1 MIERY
6 SLPRMRGIWELEN
19 KFDKWL
25 EIEILA
31 TEAHVKLGIV
41 PQEALD
47 EIKAKAAFSVERIEV
62 IEAETHHDVIAF
74 LTNVAENVG
83 PASRYVHYGLTSS
96 DIVDTGLAVQM
107 KEAMDIIIEDVRDIV
122 NVLKAKAFEYRDL
135 ACVGRTHGI
144 HAEPMSFGL
153 KFANWAFEM
162 HRNLNRLER
171 AKAVISVGKL
181 SGVVGTYSNIDPWV
195 EEYVCEK
202 LGLTPAPISTQV
214 LQRDRHAEYMTALAV
229 CAATIE
235 KIALELRGLQK
246 TDTREVE
253 EPFAKGQKGSSAMPH
268 KRNPIIA
275 ERLTGQARVIRAN
288 AMVALENVALWHE
301 RDISHSSVE
310 RIIIPDNTILL
321 DYMLNKLKWLLEG
334 LIVYPENMKKN
345 LERTGGLIFSSRVLL
360 ALIEKGITREEAY
373 EIVQRNAMAT
383 WRGEG
388 ELKDLLKSDEVAS
401 KYLSEEELDKLFD
414 ISYFLRNIDVIFKR
428 LEKLDD

>member
-6 SLPRMRGIWELEN
+6 SLPRMREIWELEN
-19 KFDKWL
+19 KFEKWL

-31 TEAHVKLGIV
+31 TEAHVKLGVV
-41 PQEALD
+41 PEEALE
-47 EIKAKAAFSVERIEV
+47 EIKSKASFSVERIEAL
-62 IEAETHHDVIAF
+62 EAEIHHDVIAF

-96 DIVDTGLAVQM
+96 DVVDTGLAVQM

-122 NVLKAKAFEYRDL
+122 NVLKAKALEYKDL
-135 ACVGRTHGI
+135 VSVGRTHGI

-171 AKAVISVGKL
+171 AKAAISVGKL
-181 SGVVGTYSNIDPWV
+181 SGAVGTYSNVDPWV

-202 LGLTPAPISTQV
+202 LGLTPAPVSTQV

-235 KIALELRGLQK
+235 KIAVEIRGLQK
-246 TDTREVE
+246 TETREVE

-275 ERLTGQARVIRAN
+275 ERLTGLARVIRSN
-288 AMVALENVALWHE
+288 ALTALENVALWHE

-310 RIIIPDNTILL
+310 RVIIPDSTTLV
-321 DYMLNKLKWLLEG
+321 DYMLHKLKWLLEG
-334 LIVYPENMKKN
+334 LLVYPENMKRN
-345 LERTGGLIFSSRVLL
+345 LEGTGGLIFSSRVLL
-360 ALIEKGITREEAY
+360 ALVEKGLTREEAY
-373 EIVQRNAMAT
+373 AVVQRNAMAT

-388 ELKDLLKSDEVAS
+388 ELKELLKADPEAS
-401 KYLSEEELDKLFD
+401 KYLSDTELDELFD
-414 ISYFLRNIDVIFKR
+414 VSYFLRNVDIIFER
-428 LEKLDD
+428 LEKLED

>member
-6 SLPRMRGIWELEN
+6 SLPRMRAIWELEN
-19 KFDKWL
+19 KFDTWL
-25 EIEILA
+25 QIEILA
-31 TEAHVKLGIV
+31 TKAHVKLGIV
-41 PQEALD
+41 PQEALE
-47 EIKAKAAFSVERIEV
+47 EIKAKAAFSVDRIEA

-74 LTNVAENVG
+74 LTNLAENIG
-83 PASRYVHYGLTSS
+83 PASRYVHFGLTSS
-96 DIVDTGLAVQM
+96 DVVDTGLAVQM
-107 KEAMDIIIEDVRDIV
+107 KDAIDIIIEDVRDVIG
-122 NVLKAKAFEYRDL
+122 VLKKKAFEYKDTVS
-135 ACVGRTHGI
+135 VGRTHGV

-171 AKAVISVGKL
+171 AKAAMSVGKL
-181 SGVVGTYSNIDPWV
+181 SGAVGTYSNIDPWV
-195 EEYVCEK
+195 EEYVCER

-214 LQRDRHAEYMTALAV
+214 LQRDRHAEYMSALAIV
-229 CAATIE
+229 AATIE
-235 KIALELRGLQK
+235 KIAVEIRGLQK

-275 ERLTGQARVIRAN
+275 ERLTGQARIIRAN
-288 AMVALENVALWHE
+288 ALVAFENVALWHE

-310 RIIIPDNTILL
+310 RVIIPDSTILL

-334 LIVYPENMKKN
+334 LLVYPENMKRN
-345 LERTGGLIFSSRVLL
+345 IERTGGLIFSSRVLL
-360 ALIEKGITREEAY
+360 ALVEKGISREEAY

-388 ELKDLLKSDEVAS
+388 ELKDLLKKDKQAAELLGD
-401 KYLSEEELDKLFD
+401 KELDELFD
-414 ISYFLRNIDVIFKR
+414 TAYFLRNVGIIYDR
-428 LEKLDD
+428 LEKLED

>member
-6 SLPRMRGIWELEN
+6 SLPRMREIWELEN

-31 TEAHVKLGIV
+31 TEAHVKLGVV
-41 PQEALD
+41 PEEALE
-47 EIKAKAAFSVERIEV
+47 EIKSKASFSVERIEAL
-62 IEAETHHDVIAF
+62 EAEIHHDVIAF

-96 DIVDTGLAVQM
+96 DVVDTGLAVQM
-107 KEAMDIIIEDVRDIV
+107 KEAIDIIIEDVRDIV
-122 NVLKAKAFEYRDL
+122 NVLKAKAFEYKDL
-135 ACVGRTHGI
+135 VSVGRTHGI

-171 AKAVISVGKL
+171 AKAAISVGKL
-181 SGVVGTYSNIDPWV
+181 SGAVGTYSNVDPWV

-202 LGLTPAPISTQV
+202 LGLTPAPVSTQV

-235 KIALELRGLQK
+235 KIALEIRGLQK
-246 TDTREVE
+246 TETREVE

-275 ERLTGQARVIRAN
+275 ERLTGLARVIRSN
-288 AMVALENVALWHE
+288 ALTALEDVALWHE

-310 RIIIPDNTILL
+310 RVIIPDSTTLV
-321 DYMLNKLKWLLEG
+321 DYMLHKLKWLLEG
-334 LIVYPENMKKN
+334 LLVYPENMKRN
-345 LERTGGLIFSSRVLL
+345 LEGTGGLIFSSRVLL
-360 ALIEKGITREEAY
+360 ALVEKGLTREEAY
-373 EIVQRNAMAT
+373 AVVQRNAMAT

-388 ELKDLLKSDEVAS
+388 ELKELLKADPEAS
-401 KYLSEEELDKLFD
+401 KYLSDKELDELFD
-414 ISYFLRNIDVIFKR
+414 VGYFLRNVDTIFER
-428 LEKLDD
+428 LEKLED

>member
-6 SLPRMRGIWELEN
+6 SLPRMRGIWELAN
-19 KFDKWL
+19 KFEKWL

-47 EIKAKAAFSVERIEV
+47 EIKAKATFSVERIEV

-96 DIVDTGLAVQM
+96 DVVDTGLAVQM
-107 KEAMDIIIEDVRDIV
+107 KEAMDIIIEDVRDVV
-122 NVLKAKAFEYRDL
+122 NVLKAKAFEYKDL
-135 ACVGRTHGI
+135 PCVGRTHGI

-181 SGVVGTYSNIDPWV
+181 SGAVGTYSNIDPWV

-288 AMVALENVALWHE
+288 ALVALENVALWHE

-310 RIIIPDNTILL
+310 RVIIPDSTILL

-334 LIVYPENMKKN
+334 LIVYPENMRKN
-345 LERTGGLIFSSRVLL
+345 LERTNGLIYSSRVLL
-360 ALIEKGITREEAY
+360 ALVEKGITREEAY

-388 ELKDLLKSDEVAS
+388 ELKDLLKSDAEAS
-401 KYLSEEELDKLFD
+401 KLISEEELDELFD
-414 ISYFLRNIDVIFKR
+414 AGYFLRNIDIIFKR

>member
-6 SLPRMRGIWELEN
+6 SLPRMREIWELEN
-19 KFDKWL
+19 KFEKWL

-31 TEAHVKLGIV
+31 TEAHVKLGVV
-41 PQEALD
+41 PEEALE
-47 EIKAKAAFSVERIEV
+47 EIKSKASFSVERIEAL
-62 IEAETHHDVIAF
+62 EAEIHHDVIAF

-83 PASRYVHYGLTSS
+83 LASRYVHYGLTSS
-96 DIVDTGLAVQM
+96 DVVDTGLAVQM

-122 NVLKAKAFEYRDL
+122 NLLKAKALEYKDL
-135 ACVGRTHGI
+135 VSVGRTHGI

-171 AKAVISVGKL
+171 AKAAISVGKL
-181 SGVVGTYSNIDPWV
+181 SGAVGTYSNVDPWV

-202 LGLTPAPISTQV
+202 LGLNPAPVSTQV

-235 KIALELRGLQK
+235 KIALEIRGLQK
-246 TDTREVE
+246 TETREVE

-275 ERLTGQARVIRAN
+275 ERLTGLARVIRSN
-288 AMVALENVALWHE
+288 ALTALENVALWHE

-310 RIIIPDNTILL
+310 RVIIPDSTTLV
-321 DYMLNKLKWLLEG
+321 DYMLNKLKWLLDG
-334 LIVYPENMKKN
+334 LLVYPENMKRN
-345 LERTGGLIFSSRVLL
+345 LEKTGGLIFSSRVLL
-360 ALIEKGITREEAY
+360 ALVEKGLTREEAY
-373 EIVQRNAMAT
+373 AVVQRNAMAT

-388 ELKDLLKSDEVAS
+388 ELKELLKADPEAS
-401 KYLSEEELDKLFD
+401 KYLSDSELDELFD
-414 ISYFLRNIDVIFKR
+414 VSYFLRNVGVIFER
-428 LEKLDD
+428 LEKLED

>member
-6 SLPRMRGIWELEN
+6 SLPRMRSIWELRN

-41 PQEALD
+41 SEEALE
-47 EIKAKAAFSVERIEV
+47 EIKAKAAFSVDRIEV
-62 IEAETHHDVIAF
+62 IEAEVHHDVIAF

-96 DIVDTGLAVQM
+96 DVVDTGLAVQM
-107 KEAMDIIIEDVRDIV
+107 KEAIDILIEDVRDIV
-122 NVLKAKAFEYRDL
+122 NLLKAKAFEYKDTV
-135 ACVGRTHGI
+135 CVGRTHGI

-171 AKAVISVGKL
+171 AKAAISVGKL
-181 SGVVGTYSNIDPWV
+181 SGAVGTYSNIDPWV
-195 EEYVCEK
+195 EEYVCER
-202 LGLTPAPISTQV
+202 LGLTPAPVSTQV
-214 LQRDRHAEYMTALAV
+214 LQRDRHAEYMSALAV

-235 KIALELRGLQK
+235 KIAVEIRSLQK
-246 TDTREVE
+246 TETREVE

-275 ERLTGQARVIRAN
+275 ERLTGLARVLRAN
-288 AMVALENVALWHE
+288 AMTALENVALWHE

-310 RIIIPDNTILL
+310 RVIIPDSTILL
-321 DYMLNKLKWLLEG
+321 DYMLHKLKWLIEG
-334 LIVYPENMKKN
+334 LLVYPENMKQTLNK
-345 LERTGGLIFSSRVLL
+345 TGGLIFSSRVLL
-360 ALIEKGITREEAY
+360 ALVDKGITREDAY
-373 EIVQRNAMAT
+373 KLVQKNAMAT

-388 ELKDLLKSDEVAS
+388 DLKSLLKADEEVS
-401 KYLSEEELDKLFD
+401 KHLNDEELEEVFD
-414 ISYFLRNIDVIFKR
+414 TGYFLRNIGVIFER
-428 LEKLDD
+428 LEKLED

>member
-6 SLPRMRGIWELEN
+6 TRPRMGAIWDLEN
-19 KFDKWL
+19 RFSKWL

-31 TEAHVKLGIV
+31 TEAHVKLGVV

-47 EIKAKAAFSVERIEV
+47 EIKAKASFSVDRIEA
-62 IEAETHHDVIAF
+62 IESEVHHDVIAF

-96 DIVDTGLAVQM
+96 DVVDTGLAVQM
-107 KEAMDIIIEDVRDIV
+107 KEAIDIIIEDVREIVDI
-122 NVLKAKAFEYRDL
+122 LKAKAFEYRDIV
-135 ACVGRTHGI
+135 AVGRTHGI

-181 SGVVGTYSNIDPWV
+181 SGAVGTYSNIDPWV
-195 EEYVCEK
+195 EEYVCER

-214 LQRDRHAEYMTALAV
+214 LQRDRHAEYMAALAV

-235 KIALELRGLQK
+235 KIAVEVRGLQK
-246 TDTREVE
+246 TEIREVE

-268 KRNPIIA
+268 KRNPVVA
-275 ERLTGQARVIRAN
+275 ERLTGLARIIRSN
-288 AMVALENVALWHE
+288 AQTAFENVALWHE

-310 RIIIPDNTILL
+310 RVIIPDSTILL
-321 DYMLNKLKWLLEG
+321 DYMLGKLKWLLEG
-334 LIVYPENMKKN
+334 LIIYPENIKAN
-345 LERTGGLIFSSRVLL
+345 LEKTKGLVFSSRVLL
-360 ALIEKGITREEAY
+360 ALVEKGITREHAY

-388 ELKDLLKSDEVAS
+388 DLKELLKADEEATH
-401 KYLSEEELDKLFD
+401 YLSDRELDELFD
-414 ISYFLRNIDVIFKR
+414 VGYFLRNVGVIYDR
-428 LEKLDD
+428 LAKLND

>member
-1 MIERY
+1 
-6 SLPRMRGIWELEN
+6 MRAIWELRN

-41 PQEALD
+41 PQDALD
-47 EIKAKAAFSVERIEV
+47 EIKEKAAFSVERIGA

-96 DIVDTGLAVQM
+96 DVVDTGLAVQM
-107 KEAMDIIIEDVRDIV
+107 KEAVDILIEDVREIV
-122 NVLKAKAFEYRDL
+122 NLLKDKAIEYKDL
-135 ACVGRTHGI
+135 VCVGRTHGI
-144 HAEPMSFGL
+144 QAEPMTFGL

-171 AKAVISVGKL
+171 AKAAISVGKL
-181 SGVVGTYSNIDPWV
+181 SGAVGTYSNIDPWV
-195 EEYVCEK
+195 EEFVCER
-202 LGLTPAPISTQV
+202 LGLTPAPVSTQV
-214 LQRDRHAEYMTALAV
+214 LQRDRHAEYMTALAI

-235 KIALELRGLQK
+235 KIAIEVRALQK
-246 TDTREVE
+246 TETREVE

-275 ERLTGQARVIRAN
+275 ERLTGQARVLRAN
-288 AMVALENVALWHE
+288 ALVALENVALWHE

-310 RIIIPDNTILL
+310 RIIIPDSTMLL
-321 DYMLNKLKWLLEG
+321 DYMLGKLKWLIEG
-334 LIVYPENMKKN
+334 LLVYPENMKKN
-345 LERTGGLIFSSRVLL
+345 LDITGGLIYSSRVLL
-360 ALIEKGITREEAY
+360 ALVDKGVTREDAY
-373 EIVQRNAMAT
+373 QMVQRNAMAT

-388 ELKDLLKSDEVAS
+388 ELKGLLKADAEVA
-401 KYLSEEELDKLFD
+401 KLIPDDELDELFSTD
-414 ISYFLRNIDVIFKR
+414 YFLRNVDTVFKR

>member
-6 SLPRMRGIWELEN
+6 SRPRMRAIWELRN

-41 PQEALD
+41 PEDALR
-47 EIKAKAAFSVERIEV
+47 EIKDKAAFSVERIGV

-96 DIVDTGLAVQM
+96 DVVDTGLAVQM
-107 KEAMDIIIEDVRDIV
+107 KEAVDILIEDVREIV
-122 NVLKAKAFEYRDL
+122 NLLKAKALEYKDL
-135 ACVGRTHGI
+135 VCVGRTHGI
-144 HAEPMSFGL
+144 QAEPMTFGL

-171 AKAVISVGKL
+171 AKAAISVGKL
-181 SGVVGTYSNIDPWV
+181 SGAVGTYSNIDPWV
-195 EEYVCEK
+195 EEFVCER
-202 LGLTPAPISTQV
+202 LGLTPAPVSTQV
-214 LQRDRHAEYMTALAV
+214 LQRDRHAEFMTALAI

-235 KIALELRGLQK
+235 KIAVEVRALQK
-246 TDTREVE
+246 TETREVE

-275 ERLTGQARVIRAN
+275 ERLAGQARVLRAN
-288 AMVALENVALWHE
+288 ALVALENVALWHE

-310 RIIIPDNTILL
+310 RIIIPDSTMLL
-321 DYMLNKLKWLLEG
+321 DYMLGKLKWLIEG
-334 LIVYPENMKKN
+334 LLVYPENMQKN
-345 LERTGGLIFSSRVLL
+345 LDITGGLIYSSRVLL
-360 ALIEKGITREEAY
+360 ALVDKGVTREEAY
-373 EIVQRNAMAT
+373 QMVQRNAMAT

-388 ELKDLLKSDEVAS
+388 ELKGLLKADAEVA
-401 KYLSEEELDKLFD
+401 KLIPDGELDELFSTD
-414 ISYFLRNIDVIFKR
+414 YFLRNVDTVFKR
-428 LEKLDD
+428 LEKLED

>member
-6 SLPRMRGIWELEN
+6 SRPRMRAIWELRN

-41 PQEALD
+41 PEDALR
-47 EIKAKAAFSVERIEV
+47 EIKDKAAFSVERIGA

-96 DIVDTGLAVQM
+96 DVVDTGLAVQM
-107 KEAMDIIIEDVRDIV
+107 KEAVDILIEDVREIV
-122 NVLKAKAFEYRDL
+122 NLLKAKALEYKDL
-135 ACVGRTHGI
+135 VCVGRTHGI
-144 HAEPMSFGL
+144 QAEPMTFGL

-171 AKAVISVGKL
+171 AKAAISVGKL
-181 SGVVGTYSNIDPWV
+181 SGAVGTYSNIDPWV
-195 EEYVCEK
+195 EEFVCER
-202 LGLTPAPISTQV
+202 LGLTPAPVSTQV
-214 LQRDRHAEYMTALAV
+214 LQRDRHAEYMTALAI

-235 KIALELRGLQK
+235 KIAVEVRALQK
-246 TDTREVE
+246 TETREVE

-275 ERLTGQARVIRAN
+275 ERLAGQARVLRAN
-288 AMVALENVALWHE
+288 ALVALENVALWHE

-310 RIIIPDNTILL
+310 RIIIPDSTMLL
-321 DYMLNKLKWLLEG
+321 DYMFGKLKWLIEG
-334 LIVYPENMKKN
+334 LLVYPENMRKN
-345 LERTGGLIFSSRVLL
+345 LDMTGGLIFSSRVLL
-360 ALIEKGITREEAY
+360 ALVDKGITREEAY
-373 EIVQRNAMAT
+373 QMVQRNAMAT

-388 ELKDLLKSDEVAS
+388 ELKGLLKADAEVA
-401 KYLSEEELDKLFD
+401 KLIPDDELDELFSTD
-414 ISYFLRNIDVIFKR
+414 YFLRNVETVFKR
-428 LEKLDD
+428 LEKLED

>member
-6 SLPRMRGIWELEN
+6 SLPRMRSIWELEN
-19 KFDKWL
+19 KFEKWL

-31 TEAHVKLGIV
+31 TEAHVKLGVV
-41 PQEALD
+41 PEEALE
-47 EIKAKAAFSVERIEV
+47 EIKAKAAFSVDRIEA
-62 IEAETHHDVIAF
+62 IEAEVHHDVIAF

-96 DIVDTGLAVQM
+96 DVVDTGLAVRM
-107 KEAMDIIIEDVRDIV
+107 KEAIDILIEDVRDV
-122 NVLKAKAFEYRDL
+122 VDLLKSKAFEYKDIIS
-135 ACVGRTHGI
+135 VGRTHGI
-144 HAEPMSFGL
+144 HAEPMNFGL

-171 AKAVISVGKL
+171 AKAVVSVGKL

-195 EEYVCEK
+195 EEYVCEQ
-202 LGLTPAPISTQV
+202 LGLTPSPVSTQV
-214 LQRDRHAEYMTALAV
+214 LQRDRHAEYMTALAL

-235 KIALELRGLQK
+235 KIAVEIRGLQK
-246 TDTREVE
+246 TEVREVE

-275 ERLTGQARVIRAN
+275 ERLTGLARILRSN
-288 AMVALENVALWHE
+288 AMTAIENVALWHE

-310 RIIIPDNTILL
+310 RIIIPDSTILL
-321 DYMLNKLKWLLEG
+321 DYMLYKLKWLIEG
-334 LIVYPENMKKN
+334 LLVYPENIKRN
-345 LERTGGLIFSSRVLL
+345 LNETGGLIYSSRVLL
-360 ALIEKGITREEAY
+360 TLIDKGLTREEAY

-388 ELKDLLKSDEVAS
+388 DLKSLLKADGEAS
-401 KYLSEEELDKLFD
+401 KYLSDQELDELFD
-414 ISYFLRNIDVIFKR
+414 AHYFLRNTGVIFER
-428 LEKLDD
+428 LEKLEY

>member
-6 SLPRMRGIWELEN
+6 SFPRMRSIWELEN
-19 KFDKWL
+19 KFEKWL

-31 TEAHVKLGIV
+31 TEAHVKLGVV
-41 PQEALD
+41 PEEALK
-47 EIKAKAAFSVERIEV
+47 EIKAKAAFSVDRIEA
-62 IEAETHHDVIAF
+62 IEAEVHHDVIAF

-96 DIVDTGLAVQM
+96 DVVDTGLSVQM
-107 KEAMDIIIEDVRDIV
+107 KEAVDILIEDVRDIV
-122 NVLKAKAFEYRDL
+122 NLLKSKAFEYRDIV
-135 ACVGRTHGI
+135 CVGRTHGI

-171 AKAVISVGKL
+171 AKAAVSVGKL
-181 SGVVGTYSNIDPWV
+181 SGAVGTYSNIDPWV
-195 EEYVCEK
+195 EEYVCER
-202 LGLTPAPISTQV
+202 LGLTPAPVSTQV
-214 LQRDRHAEYMTALAV
+214 LQRDRHAEYMSALAL

-235 KIALELRGLQK
+235 KIAVEIRGLQK
-246 TDTREVE
+246 TETREVE

-275 ERLTGQARVIRAN
+275 ERLTGLARVIRSN
-288 AMVALENVALWHE
+288 AMTAIENIALWHE

-310 RIIIPDNTILL
+310 RVIIPDSTTLL
-321 DYMLNKLKWLLEG
+321 DYMLNKLKWLIEG
-334 LIVYPENMKKN
+334 LLVYPENMRRN
-345 LERTGGLIFSSRVLL
+345 LEKTGGLIFSSRVLL
-360 ALIEKGITREEAY
+360 ALVDKGLTREKAY

-388 ELKDLLKSDEVAS
+388 DLKSLLKVDDEAS
-401 KYLSEEELDKLFD
+401 KYLSDQELDELFD
-414 ISYFLRNIDVIFKR
+414 ARYFLRNTRVIFER
-428 LEKLDD
+428 LEKLED

>member
-6 SLPRMRGIWELEN
+6 TLPRMGAIWEPEN
-19 KFDKWL
+19 KFSKWL

-31 TEAHVKLGIV
+31 TEAHVKLGVV
-41 PQEALD
+41 PQDDLE
-47 EIKAKAAFSVERIEV
+47 EIKAKASFSVDRIEA

-83 PASRYVHYGLTSS
+83 PASRYIHYGLTSS
-96 DIVDTGLAVQM
+96 DVVDTGLSALM
-107 KEAMDIIIEDVRDIV
+107 KEAIDILIEDVRDVVGI
-122 NVLKAKAFEYRDL
+122 LKAKALEYKDTV
-135 ACVGRTHGI
+135 CVGRTHGI

-171 AKAVISVGKL
+171 AKAAISVGKL

-195 EEYVCEK
+195 EEYVCEQ

-214 LQRDRHAEYMTALAV
+214 LQRDRHAEYMSALAV

-235 KIALELRGLQK
+235 KIATELRALQK

-268 KRNPIIA
+268 KRNPIIG
-275 ERLTGQARVIRAN
+275 ERLSGLARILRSN
-288 AMVALENVALWHE
+288 AQVAYEDVALWHE

-310 RIIIPDNTILL
+310 RVIIPDSTILL
-321 DYMLNKLKWLLEG
+321 NYMLNKLKWLLEG
-334 LIVYPENMKKN
+334 LIVYPENMQKN
-345 LERTGGLIFSSRVLL
+345 LEKTDGLIFSSRVLL
-360 ALIEKGITREEAY
+360 ALVEKGITRELAY
-373 EIVQRNAMAT
+373 ELVQRNAMAT
-383 WRGEG
+383 WQGEG
-388 ELKDLLKSDEVAS
+388 ELKTLLKSDQEVMH
-401 KYLSEEELDKLFD
+401 YLSEEELDELFD
-414 ISYFLRNIDVIFKR
+414 VKYFLRNVGVIFDR
-428 LEKLDD
+428 LTKLDD